1 MTSPV
6 EGTPTPG
13 VPEAVP
19 GARQPVAGALP
30 GAGRAR
36 GARHPEGGADRT
48 PPATDA
54 TAAGP
59 RRRAGA
65 TALAVARRATTVPL
79 LLALIPVVAALFAVT
94 ALAGAVSLAARRP
107 ARPARVIGFVL
118 LYLLADCAGL
128 VAAAALYVRHP
139 PGRRGAREARV
150 AGAYAV
156 LTRLLTYLRAAARP
170 LFGLDLRITPRIPA
184 PAEQPGPP
192 LLVFARHAGPGDSFL
207 VLHTL
212 LGEAGLRPYTVL
224 KGSLRADPC
233 LDVLVSEVPHCFLPA
248 PDGGDQEAIG
258 ALAAALGP
266 GDALVLFPE
275 GGNFTPRRHRRAVA
289 SLRRHGRLR
298 KAARA
303 TRLHYVLPPR
313 DAGVLAALEAA
324 PTADAIFVA
333 HSGLDVI
340 DSVRSV
346 WNGIPLHQPVRA
358 HWWRVSS
365 GDIPRTPEA
374 RSEWLLT
381 QWTRVDA
388 WIATHAPPGTAH
400 V

>member
-1 MTSPV
+1 M
-6 EGTPTPG
+6 
-13 VPEAVP
+13 
-19 GARQPVAGALP
+19 
-30 GAGRAR
+30 
-36 GARHPEGGADRT
+36 
-48 PPATDA
+48 PPATAA

-65 TALAVARRATTVPL
+65 AALAVVRRATTVPL
-79 LLALIPVVAALFAVT
+79 LLALVPVVAALFAVA

-107 ARPARVIGFVL
+107 ARPARVLGFLL

-128 VAAAALYVRHP
+128 VMAAALYVRHP

-156 LTRLLTYLRAAARP
+156 LNRLLAHLRAAARP
-170 LFGLDLRITPRIPA
+170 LFGLDLCVTPRIPA

-207 VLHTL
+207 VLHVL
-212 LGEAGLRPYTVL
+212 LSQAGVRPCTVL

-248 PDGGDQEAIG
+248 QDGRDQEAIG
-258 ALAAALGP
+258 ALAAGLGP

-303 TRLHYVLPPR
+303 ARLHYVLPPR

-340 DSVRSV
+340 DSVRSA
-346 WNGIPLHQPVRA
+346 WTGIPLHQPVQA
-358 HWWRVSS
+358 HWWRVRS
-365 GDIPRTPEA
+365 GDVPRTREA

-388 WIATHAPPGTAH
+388 WIATHAPPGTTY